1 MCHCTSRVLQIT
13 HLPLA
18 YYHGAQSGVIS
29 RSQTWTCG
37 AARLI
42 ASSSSTSSPRAAS
55 TTRYVTS
62 FPFSRPFNPAQPA
75 HAPYVISP
83 PRKSP
88 LLIPATTLLH
98 SLFVPRH
105 QQRWGDAP
113 VHSIGAALFAR
124 KDQIH
129 FFDDIG
135 YQHPPFMHCPRLHN
149 VRKERNCSCKPYQ
162 SFGKSRSHSSPPLP
176 SRSLRPR
183 LRPANASQF
192 RAVASERGMGPSMRS
207 LSNAGQLAD

>member
-1 MCHCTSRVLQIT
+1 MDLWRGEAYSKFFEHLESKRGFYYEVR
-13 HLPLA
+13 HFLPLLTSI
-18 YYHGAQSGVIS
+18 QPCS
-29 RSQTWTCG
+29 TC
-37 AARLI
+37 ACSL
-42 ASSSSTSSPRAAS
+42 
-55 TTRYVTS
+55 
-62 FPFSRPFNPAQPA
+62 
-75 HAPYVISP
+75 HHLISP
-83 PRKSP
+83 E
-88 LLIPATTLLH
+88 ITPALTLLH

-162 SFGKSRSHSSPPLP
+162 SFGESRSHSSPPLP